1 MNHNQ
6 FSNGTFDVGRYDST
20 MDSSFYPKRRYNQD
34 SNRYLG
40 KMYDD
45 NTIDEDESSTTA
57 QMRTGNANFNPAL
70 NNKFKKRAF
79 GKPLQLDRRKAS
91 QLQKQLMTN
100 RGNDSEEDISYK
112 VPSINKNG
120 GNSSRMSRILN
131 RNPSKG
137 PVTTRNR
144 NLAINQSLGNIS
156 RIRDSLDRGPINL
169 GLFSNDSDDNII
181 LHNTIDPRGHG
192 SYSHRKPF
200 IAPRKEPTEY
210 MVQMQNKI
218 AEFKDIISK
227 KDAQID
233 FLKRTVEFTNI
244 NEMQQENSVLYSE

>member
-6 FSNGTFDVGRYDST
+6 FSNGTFDIGSYEST
-20 MDSSFYPKRRYNQD
+20 MDSSFNPKHRYNQD
-34 SNRYLG
+34 SNRHLG

-45 NTIDEDESSTTA
+45 NTIDEDESLTTA
-57 QMRTGNANFNPAL
+57 QMRVGNINFNQAL

-79 GKPLQLDRRKAS
+79 GKPLQFDRRKAS
-91 QLQKQLMTN
+91 QLQKQLMNN
-100 RGNDSEEDISYK
+100 RGNESEEDISYK
-112 VPSINKNG
+112 IPNINKNI
-120 GNSSRMSRILN
+120 GNTSRMSRILN

-156 RIRDSLDRGPINL
+156 RIRDSLEKGPINL
-169 GLFSNDSDDNII
+169 GLFTNESDDNIG
-181 LHNTIDPRGHG
+181 LHNTIDQRGHG
-192 SYSHRKPF
+192 SYSHRKPYTTS
-200 IAPRKEPTEY
+200 RKEPTEY